1 MGRVKRDTFKN
12 NQWLFTAY
20 DNIDTIM
27 GLIVHRAECDMP
39 YDGSETL
46 LTQETYEYCEPV
58 RAVYMDLDK
67 MISETK
73 LSYKQ
78 RYVIERLMLG
88 FSLSDIAK
96 EFNCNKRDIISILK
110 TGAKKIQKTYH
121 VKLINWLETSGRAIV
136 KSTAKYKQCKVCGE
150 IMNISNFSPD
160 KKSEDGYRN
169 VCKICRM

>member
-1 MGRVKRDTFKN
+1 MGRVKRDLYK
-12 NQWLFTAY
+12 QIDWLLVSY
-20 DNIDTIM
+20 DQIEAIM
-27 GLIVHRAECDMP
+27 GLIIHRAECDSP
-39 YDGSETL
+39 YDSTGTV
-46 LTQETYEYCEPV
+46 LTEESYTYSGNV
-58 RAVYMDLDK
+58 RAVYIDLDK

-96 EFNCNKRDIISILK
+96 EFNCNKRDILSILK